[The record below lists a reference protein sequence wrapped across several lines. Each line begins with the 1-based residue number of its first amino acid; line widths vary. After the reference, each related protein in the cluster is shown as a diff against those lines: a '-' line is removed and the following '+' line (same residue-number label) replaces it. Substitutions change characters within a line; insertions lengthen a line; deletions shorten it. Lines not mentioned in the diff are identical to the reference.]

1 MKGKMQTA
9 IWALAAV
16 CACCL
21 WSCGVKDT
29 GSGIPGSSTA
39 DSGAAGNSAVET
51 EEDGAESVSESQQT
65 DGQSAKEGA
74 AEELRIPQMKPEEFP
89 RVDGSTATLPLTQG
103 LYRLTTDG
111 SEEEALEAVVHTKTT
126 NAYYQLMNGKTD
138 LVVAY
143 EAPES
148 FFEDAREQGVELEIK
163 PIGKDA
169 LVFLANVGNPVSSLT
184 QAQLV
189 DIYSG
194 KLTNWSQVGGED
206 QEIVAFQRPPG
217 SGSQTLMEKLV
228 MGQTPMEEAPMDQIQ
243 SEMGELIDAVAS
255 YKNEQNAMGYSVYF
269 YARNMYA
276 QPDLKFMAVDEVLP
290 DNETIRSGQYPYV
303 NEFYAAV
310 RKDESE
316 GTRARE
322 LFDWLTA
329 DEGQAFIE
337 SLGYVSVTAP
347 EQTFPA
353 LQAEAGEKGQLE
365 LAEGAALLLDGSLIS
380 ENEGIVQVKADGSSY
395 WLTKDYGLYGK
406 QPLVVEPGEPF
417 LVEDLEGGKSG
428 VRDISGREIIP
439 AEYDWIAERT
449 GGGYRAA
456 LDSKTL
462 FFDGQGKKLLEA
474 GGDGK
479 MVAEADDC
487 LWEIDLASGQAV
499 IYDWNGRQTG
509 SVSLETYG
517 TVQYAYDKGNGLIY
531 VSFKEERP
539 DVLFRP
545 DGSLYFDPASIPDS
559 VWESV
564 GDGWKRETVQVQ
576 CPGEGRLV
584 GLSNWDETVLYD
596 IENKCLISQP
606 GDLVYYYDY
615 EDAFHLTRNGRKSL
629 LDSNGET
636 LTDEQGNPMEYVAG
650 EGIYYRV
657 KTGLGQ
663 EPGEVVIGDGRGAFQ
678 YRLKAPFQW
687 NVTADAVNDYLF
699 LVSDEGADRSYLF
712 AGEEMVLE
720 TADSSLWATEL
731 PGGWIEL
738 YSFGTGTRI
747 YNSQGGLEAELGQ
760 EDSLIL
766 ADEAAIVTLEGN
778 YIYVRDHQ
786 QRTAARFLYG
796 PYWED

>member
-1 MKGKMQTA
+1 M
-9 IWALAAV
+9 WCLVAA

-21 WSCGVKDT
+21 WACGVKDA
-29 GSGIPGSSTA
+29 GSGMPESSAAETA
-39 DSGAAGNSAVET
+39 
-51 EEDGAESVSESQQT
+51 EDGAESVAGGSQTGSQSPNES
-65 DGQSAKEGA
+65 AEGDF
-74 AEELRIPQMKPEEFP
+74 RIPQMKPEEFP
-89 RVDGSTATLPLTQG
+89 KVDGSTATLPLTQG
-103 LYRLTTDG
+103 LYRLTTG
-111 SEEEALEAVVHTKTT
+111 SSEEEALEAVVHTKTT
-126 NAYYQLMNGKTD
+126 SAYYQLLYGGAD

-148 FFEDAREQGVELEIK
+148 FFEDAKEQEVKLEIK

-169 LVFLANVGNPVSSLT
+169 LVFLANEGNPVSSLT
-184 QAQLV
+184 QTQLV

-194 KLTNWSQVGGED
+194 KFANWSQVGGED
-206 QEIVAFQRPPG
+206 QEIVAFQRPSG

-276 QPDLKFMAVDEVLP
+276 QPDLKFMAVDGVLP

-310 RKDESE
+310 REDEPE

-322 LFDWLTA
+322 LFDWLTE

-353 LQAEAGEKGQLE
+353 LPAEAGEKGQLE
-365 LAEGAALLLDGSLIS
+365 LADGAMLLLDGSLIS

-395 WLTKDYGLYGK
+395 WLTKDYGLYG
-406 QPLVVEPGEPF
+406 QQALVVEPGEAF
-417 LVEDLEGGKSG
+417 LVEDSEEQKRG
-428 VRDISGREIIP
+428 VRDTGGREIIP
-439 AEYDWIAERT
+439 AEYDWISEKT
-449 GGGYRAA
+449 GGGYRAS

-462 FFDGQGKKLLEA
+462 LFDGQGKKLLEV

-479 MVAEADDC
+479 TVVEADDC
-487 LWEIDLASGQAV
+487 LWEIDQQSGQTV
-499 IYDWNGRQTG
+499 IYDWNGRQAG
-509 SVSLETYG
+509 SVSLGDYG
-517 TVQYAYDKGNGLIY
+517 TLQYAYDKGNGLIY
-531 VSFKEERP
+531 VSFKERS
-539 DVLFRP
+539 DVLLHS
-545 DGSLYFDPASIPDS
+545 DGSLYLDYGRTIPDFAWDA
-559 VWESV
+559 VTGGDEWELAEV
-564 GDGWKRETVQVQ
+564 F
-576 CPGEGRLV
+576 CPGNGPLV
-584 GLSNWDETVLYD
+584 GLCSSEKAVLYD
-596 IENKCLISQP
+596 MESQSLVSQP
-606 GDLVYYYDY
+606 GDQVSCMEY
-615 EDAFHLTRNGRKSL
+615 EDVFHLTRNGRKSL
-629 LDSNGET
+629 LNSNGEK
-636 LTDEQGNPMEYVAG
+636 LVDQQGNPMEYVAG

-657 KTGLGQ
+657 KTDSDK
-663 EPGEVVIGDGRGAFQ
+663 ESGEVVIGDGKGGFQ

-687 NVTADAVNDYLF
+687 NVTVDAVSDHVF

-712 AGEEMVLE
+712 VGEKMVLE
-720 TADSSLWATEL
+720 TEDSSLWASEL

-738 YSFGTGTRI
+738 YRLGIGTRI

-760 EDSLIL
+760 EDALIL
-766 ADEAAIVTLEGN
+766 ADEAAIVTQEGN
-778 YIYVRDHQ
+778 YVYVRDRQ